1 MVTDGVGG
9 GGPNPHLVARM
20 QGHRLSI
27 FGEMSALAVRTGA
40 INLGQ
45 GFPDTDGP
53 AEVTAAAVQAIRDGF
68 NQYPPDRGIPELRQ
82 AVADHQA
89 RFYGQQVDPDDVIVS
104 TGASEALGA
113 AVMAL
118 VEPGQEVIVFEPYF
132 DLYAAVI
139 ELAGGVRRA
148 VTLRAPDYSFDPA
161 ELEAAITPSTRMI
174 MLNTPHNPTGK
185 VFSTAEL
192 EVIARL
198 AVAHDL
204 VVVTDEVYEHM
215 TYDGAR
221 HVPLATLDGMAERTV
236 TISSGGKS
244 FGLTGWKVGWAHAP
258 TELVN
263 AVHTVKQ
270 HLSFTSGAPFQRAM
284 VTALNLGDD
293 YFTGLADDLR
303 ARRDLVVEGL
313 SSVGLTVYPAAGT
326 YYVTADVA
334 PLGYEDGMDFCRELP
349 ERCGVV
355 AIPNRVFYDDEEA
368 GRTIVRFAYCKR
380 FEVLHEAVDRLSRLA
395 G

>member
-1 MVTDGVGG
+1 VSLVGE
-9 GGPNPHLVARM
+9 GPNRYLVDRM

-27 FGEMSALAVRTGA
+27 FGEMSALAIETGA

-53 AEVTAAAVQAIRDGF
+53 PEVTAAAVQAIRDGF

-82 AVADHQA
+82 AVADHQR
-89 RFYGQQVDPDDVIVS
+89 RFYDLDVSADEVMVS

-113 AVMAL
+113 TVMAL
-118 VEPGQEVIVFEPYF
+118 VEPGQEVVVFEPYF

-161 ELEAAITPSTRMI
+161 ELEAAVGPGTRLL

-185 VFSTAEL
+185 VFSRSEL
-192 EVIARL
+192 EVVARV
-198 AVAHDL
+198 AVDHDL

-215 TYDGAR
+215 TYDGTV
-221 HVPLATLDGMAERTV
+221 HVPLASLPGMAERTV

-244 FGLTGWKVGWAHAP
+244 FGLTGWKVGWAHA
-258 TELVN
+258 TDDLIR

-293 YFTGLADDLR
+293 YFTGLAEDLW
-303 ARRDLVVEGL
+303 AKRDLVVDGL
-313 SSVGLTVYPAAGT
+313 SSIGFDVYPASGT
-326 YYVTADVA
+326 YYVTADVR
-334 PLGYEDGMDFCRELP
+334 PLGYDDGMDFCRDLP
-349 ERCGVV
+349 GRCGVV
-355 AIPNRVFYDDEEA
+355 AVPNRVFYDDEQA
-368 GRTIVRFAYCKR
+368 GRSVVRFAYCKR
-380 FEVLHEAVDRLSRLA
+380 FEVLDEAMDRLSGLK

>member
-1 MVTDGVGG
+1 MTEMVAGT
-9 GGPNPHLVARM
+9 NPHLVARM

-27 FGEMSALAVRTGA
+27 FGEMSALAVETGA

-53 AEVTAAAVQAIRDGF
+53 SEVTEAAVQAIHDGF

-89 RFYGQQVDPDDVIVS
+89 RFYGLDVSADEVIVS

-118 VEPGQEVIVFEPYF
+118 VEPGQEVVVFEPYF

-139 ELAGGVRRA
+139 ELAGGVRKA
-148 VTLRAPDYSFDPA
+148 VTLRAPDYSFDPD
-161 ELEAAITPSTRMI
+161 ELEAAVGPDTRLL

-185 VFSTAEL
+185 VFSRAEL
-192 EVIARL
+192 EVVAQV
-198 AVAHDL
+198 AVEHDL

-215 TYDGAR
+215 TYDGTV
-221 HVPLATLDGMAERTV
+221 HVPLASLPGMAERTV

-258 TELVN
+258 GELIR
-263 AVHTVKQ
+263 AVHAVKQ

-303 ARRDLVVEGL
+303 AKRDLVVDGL
-313 SSVGLTVYPAAGT
+313 SSIGFHVYPASGT
-326 YYVTADVA
+326 YYVTADVR
-334 PLGYEDGMDFCRELP
+334 PLGFDDGMDFCRDLP
-349 ERCGVV
+349 GRCGVV
-355 AIPNRVFYDDEEA
+355 AVPNRVFYDDEEA
-368 GRTIVRFAYCKR
+368 GRSIVRFAYCKR
-380 FEVLHEAVDRLSRLA
+380 FEVLDQAMDRLSGLT

>member
-1 MVTDGVGG
+1 MAVP
-9 GGPNPHLVARM
+9 PNPHLVARM

-27 FGEMSALAVRTGA
+27 FGEMSALAVETGA

-53 AEVTAAAVQAIRDGF
+53 AEVTTAAIQAIRDGF

-89 RFYGQQVDPDDVIVS
+89 RFYDQHVDPDNVVVA

-113 AVMAL
+113 TVMAL

-148 VTLRAPDYSFDPA
+148 VTLRTPDYSFDPA
-161 ELEAAITPSTRMI
+161 ELEAAIKPSTRMI
-174 MLNTPHNPTGK
+174 MVNTPHNPTGK
-185 VFSTAEL
+185 VFSQAEL
-192 EVIARL
+192 GEIARL
-198 AVAHDL
+198 AIAHDL

-221 HVPLATLDGMAERTV
+221 HIPLATLPGMAERTV

-244 FGLTGWKVGWAHAP
+244 FGLTGWKVGWVHAP
-258 TELVN
+258 TELVG

-284 VTALNLGDD
+284 VTALNLCDD

-303 ARRDLVVEGL
+303 VRRDLIVDGL
-313 SSVGLTVYPAAGT
+313 SSVGLTVYPAMGT
-326 YYVTADVA
+326 YYVTVDVG
-334 PLGYEDGMDFCRELP
+334 PLGYDDGMDFCHDLP
-349 ERCGVV
+349 GRCGVV
-355 AIPNRVFYDDEEA
+355 AVPTRVFYDDQEA
-368 GRTIVRFAYCKR
+368 GRSIVRFAYCKR
-380 FEVLHEAVDRLSRLA
+380 LEVLHEAIERLSRLA

>member
-1 MVTDGVGG
+1 MVAGT
-9 GGPNPHLVARM
+9 NPHLVARM
-20 QGHRLSI
+20 QGHRMSI
-27 FGEMSALAVRTGA
+27 FGEMSTLAVETGA

-53 AEVTAAAVQAIRDGF
+53 PEVTAAAVQAIRDGF

-89 RFYGQQVDPDDVIVS
+89 RFYGLDVSADEVMVS

-118 VEPGQEVIVFEPYF
+118 VEPGQEVVVFEPYF

-148 VTLRAPDYSFDPA
+148 VTLRAPDYSFDPD
-161 ELEAAITPSTRMI
+161 ELEAAIGPDTRLL

-185 VFSTAEL
+185 VFSRAEL
-192 EVIARL
+192 EVVARV
-198 AVAHDL
+198 AVEHDL

-215 TYDGAR
+215 TYDGTV
-221 HVPLATLDGMAERTV
+221 HVPLASLPGMAERTV

-258 TELVN
+258 GELIR
-263 AVHTVKQ
+263 AVHAVKQ

-303 ARRDLVVEGL
+303 AKRDLVVDGL
-313 SSVGLTVYPAAGT
+313 SSIGFHVYPASGT
-326 YYVTADVA
+326 YYVTADVR
-334 PLGYEDGMDFCRELP
+334 PLGFDDGMDFCRDLP
-349 ERCGVV
+349 GRCGVV
-355 AIPNRVFYDDEEA
+355 AVPNRVFYDDEEA
-368 GRTIVRFAYCKR
+368 GRSIVRFAYCKR
-380 FEVLHEAVDRLSRLA
+380 FEVLDQAMDRLSGLT

>member
-1 MVTDGVGG
+1 MGVP
-9 GGPNPHLVARM
+9 PNPHLVARM

-27 FGEMSALAVRTGA
+27 FGEMSALAVETGA

-53 AEVTAAAVQAIRDGF
+53 AEVTTAAIQAIRDGF

-89 RFYGQQVDPDDVIVS
+89 RFYDQHVDPDDVVVA

-113 AVMAL
+113 TVMAL
-118 VEPGQEVIVFEPYF
+118 VEPGQEVMVFEPYF

-148 VTLRAPDYSFDPA
+148 VTLRTPDYSFDPA
-161 ELEAAITPSTRMI
+161 ELEAAIKPSTRMI
-174 MLNTPHNPTGK
+174 MVNTPHNPTGK
-185 VFSTAEL
+185 VFSQAEL
-192 EVIARL
+192 GEIARL
-198 AVAHDL
+198 AIAHDL

-215 TYDGAR
+215 TYDGTR
-221 HVPLATLDGMAERTV
+221 HIPLATLPGMAERTV

-244 FGLTGWKVGWAHAP
+244 FGLTGWKVGWVHAP
-258 TELVN
+258 TELVG

-303 ARRDLVVEGL
+303 VRRDLIVDGL
-313 SSVGLTVYPAAGT
+313 SSVGLTVYPAMGT
-326 YYVTADVA
+326 YYVTVDVG
-334 PLGYEDGMDFCRELP
+334 PLGYDDGMDFCRDLP
-349 ERCGVV
+349 GRCGVV
-355 AIPNRVFYDDEEA
+355 AVPTRVFYDDQEA
-368 GRTIVRFAYCKR
+368 GRSIVRFAYCKR
-380 FEVLHEAVDRLSRLA
+380 LEVLHEAIERLSRLA

>member
-1 MVTDGVGG
+1 MSVL
-9 GGPNPHLVARM
+9 PNPHLVARM

-27 FGEMSALAVRTGA
+27 FGEMSALAVETGA

-53 AEVTAAAVQAIRDGF
+53 VEVTEAAIQAIRDGF

-89 RFYGQQVDPDDVIVS
+89 RFYDQQVDPDDVVVA

-113 AVMAL
+113 TVMAL

-148 VTLRAPDYSFDPA
+148 VTLRTPDYSFDPA
-161 ELEAAITPSTRMI
+161 ELEASINASTRMI
-174 MLNTPHNPTGK
+174 MVNTPHNPTGK
-185 VFSTAEL
+185 VFSNAEL
-192 EVIARL
+192 GEIARL
-198 AVAHDL
+198 AIAHDL
-204 VVVTDEVYEHM
+204 LVVTDEVYEHM
-215 TYDGAR
+215 TYDGAH
-221 HVPLATLDGMAERTV
+221 HVPLATLPGMAERTV

-258 TELVN
+258 TELIG

-284 VTALNLGDD
+284 VTALNLSDGF
-293 YFTGLADDLR
+293 FTGLADDLR
-303 ARRDLVVEGL
+303 ARRDLIVDGL
-313 SSVGLTVYPAAGT
+313 SSVGFTVYPASGT
-326 YYVTADVA
+326 YYVTADVG
-334 PLGYEDGMDFCRELP
+334 PLGYEDGMDFCRDLP
-349 ERCGVV
+349 GRCGVV
-355 AIPNRVFYDDEEA
+355 AVPTRVFYDDEEA
-368 GRTIVRFAYCKR
+368 GRSIVRFAYCKR
-380 FEVLHEAVDRLSRLA
+380 TEVLHEAIERLSRLA

>member
-1 MVTDGVGG
+1 MVAGT
-9 GGPNPHLVARM
+9 NPHLVARM
-20 QGHRLSI
+20 QGHRMSI
-27 FGEMSALAVRTGA
+27 FGEMSTLAVETGA

-53 AEVTAAAVQAIRDGF
+53 PEVTAAAVQAIRDGF

-82 AVADHQA
+82 AVADHPA
-89 RFYGQQVDPDDVIVS
+89 RFYGLDVSADEVMVS

-118 VEPGQEVIVFEPYF
+118 VEPGQEVVVFEPYF

-148 VTLRAPDYSFDPA
+148 VTLRAPDYSFDPD
-161 ELEAAITPSTRMI
+161 ELEAAIGPDTRLL

-185 VFSTAEL
+185 VFSRAEL
-192 EVIARL
+192 EVVAQV
-198 AVAHDL
+198 AVEHDL

-215 TYDGAR
+215 TYDGTV
-221 HVPLATLDGMAERTV
+221 HVPLASLPGMAERTV

-258 TELVN
+258 GELIR
-263 AVHTVKQ
+263 AVHAVKQ

-293 YFTGLADDLR
+293 YFTGLADNLR
-303 ARRDLVVEGL
+303 AKRDLVVDGL
-313 SSVGLTVYPAAGT
+313 SSIGFHVYPASGT
-326 YYVTADVA
+326 YYVTADVR
-334 PLGYEDGMDFCRELP
+334 PLGFDDGMDFCRDLP
-349 ERCGVV
+349 GRCGVV
-355 AIPNRVFYDDEEA
+355 AVPNRVFYDDEEA
-368 GRTIVRFAYCKR
+368 GRSIVRFAYCKR
-380 FEVLHEAVDRLSRLA
+380 FEVLDQAMDRLSGLT

>member
-1 MVTDGVGG
+1 MAVP
-9 GGPNPHLVARM
+9 PNPHLVARM

-27 FGEMSALAVRTGA
+27 FGEMSALAVETGA

-53 AEVTAAAVQAIRDGF
+53 AEVTTAAIQAIRDGF

-89 RFYGQQVDPDDVIVS
+89 RFYDQHVDPDDVVVA

-113 AVMAL
+113 TVMAL

-148 VTLRAPDYSFDPA
+148 VTLRTPDYSFDPA
-161 ELEAAITPSTRMI
+161 ELEAAIKPSTRMI
-174 MLNTPHNPTGK
+174 MVNTPHNPTGK
-185 VFSTAEL
+185 VFSQAEL
-192 EVIARL
+192 GEIARL
-198 AVAHDL
+198 AIAHDL

-221 HVPLATLDGMAERTV
+221 HIPLATLPGMAERTV

-244 FGLTGWKVGWAHAP
+244 FGLTGWKVGWVHAP
-258 TELVN
+258 TELVG

-303 ARRDLVVEGL
+303 VRRDLIVDGL
-313 SSVGLTVYPAAGT
+313 SSVGLTVYPAMGT
-326 YYVTADVA
+326 YYVTADGG
-334 PLGYEDGMDFCRELP
+334 PLGYDDGMDFCHDLP
-349 ERCGVV
+349 GRCGVV
-355 AIPNRVFYDDEEA
+355 AVPTRVFYDDQEA
-368 GRTIVRFAYCKR
+368 GRSIVRFAYCKR
-380 FEVLHEAVDRLSRLA
+380 LEVLHEAIERLSRLA

>member
-1 MVTDGVGG
+1 
-9 GGPNPHLVARM
+9 M

-27 FGEMSALAVRTGA
+27 FGEMSALAIETGA

-53 AEVTAAAVQAIRDGF
+53 PEVTAAAVQAIRDGF

-82 AVADHQA
+82 AVADHQR
-89 RFYGQQVDPDDVIVS
+89 RFYDLDVSADEVMVS

-113 AVMAL
+113 TVMAL
-118 VEPGQEVIVFEPYF
+118 VEPGQEVVVFEPYF

-161 ELEAAITPSTRMI
+161 ELEAAVGPGTRLL

-185 VFSTAEL
+185 VFSRSEL
-192 EVIARL
+192 EVVARV
-198 AVAHDL
+198 AVDHDL

-215 TYDGAR
+215 TYDGTV
-221 HVPLATLDGMAERTV
+221 HLPLASLPGMAERTV

-244 FGLTGWKVGWAHAP
+244 FGLTGWKVGWAHA
-258 TELVN
+258 TDDLIR

-293 YFTGLADDLR
+293 YFTGLAEDLW
-303 ARRDLVVEGL
+303 AKRDLVVDGL
-313 SSVGLTVYPAAGT
+313 SSIGFDVYPASGT
-326 YYVTADVA
+326 YYVTADVR
-334 PLGYEDGMDFCRELP
+334 PLGYDDGMDFCRDLP
-349 ERCGVV
+349 GRCGVV
-355 AIPNRVFYDDEEA
+355 AVPNRVFYDDEQA
-368 GRTIVRFAYCKR
+368 GRSVVRFAYCKR
-380 FEVLHEAVDRLSRLA
+380 FEVLDEAMDRLSGLK

>member
-1 MVTDGVGG
+1 MAVP
-9 GGPNPHLVARM
+9 PNPHLVARM

-27 FGEMSALAVRTGA
+27 FGEMSALAVETGA

-53 AEVTAAAVQAIRDGF
+53 AEVTTAAIQAIRDGF

-89 RFYGQQVDPDDVIVS
+89 RFYDQHVDPDDVVVA

-113 AVMAL
+113 TVMAL

-148 VTLRAPDYSFDPA
+148 VTLRTPDYSFDPA
-161 ELEAAITPSTRMI
+161 ELEAAIKPSTRMI
-174 MLNTPHNPTGK
+174 MVNTPHNPTGK
-185 VFSTAEL
+185 VFSQAEL
-192 EVIARL
+192 GEIARL
-198 AVAHDL
+198 AIAHDL

-221 HVPLATLDGMAERTV
+221 HIPLATLPGMAERTV

-244 FGLTGWKVGWAHAP
+244 FGLTGWKVGWVHAP
-258 TELVN
+258 TELVG

-303 ARRDLVVEGL
+303 VRRDLIVDGL
-313 SSVGLTVYPAAGT
+313 SSVGLTVYPAMGT
-326 YYVTADVA
+326 YYVTVDVG
-334 PLGYEDGMDFCRELP
+334 PLGYDDGMDFCHDLP
-349 ERCGVV
+349 GRCGVV
-355 AIPNRVFYDDEEA
+355 AVPTRVFYDDQEA
-368 GRTIVRFAYCKR
+368 GRSIVRFAYCKR
-380 FEVLHEAVDRLSRLA
+380 LEVLHEAIERLSRLA

>member
-1 MVTDGVGG
+1 MGVP
-9 GGPNPHLVARM
+9 PNPHLVARM

-27 FGEMSALAVRTGA
+27 FGEMSALAVETGA

-53 AEVTAAAVQAIRDGF
+53 AEVTTAAIQAIRDGF

-89 RFYGQQVDPDDVIVS
+89 RFYDQHVDPDDVVVA

-113 AVMAL
+113 TVMAL

-148 VTLRAPDYSFDPA
+148 VTLRTPDYSFDPA
-161 ELEAAITPSTRMI
+161 ELEAAIKPSTRMI
-174 MLNTPHNPTGK
+174 MVNTPHNPTGK
-185 VFSTAEL
+185 VFSQAEL
-192 EVIARL
+192 GEIARL
-198 AVAHDL
+198 AIAHDL

-221 HVPLATLDGMAERTV
+221 HIPLATLPGMAERTV

-244 FGLTGWKVGWAHAP
+244 FGLTGWKVGWVHAP
-258 TELVN
+258 TELVG

-303 ARRDLVVEGL
+303 VRRDLIVDGL
-313 SSVGLTVYPAAGT
+313 SSVGLTVYPAMGT
-326 YYVTADVA
+326 YYVTVDVG
-334 PLGYEDGMDFCRELP
+334 PLGYDDGMDFCHDLP
-349 ERCGVV
+349 GRCGVV
-355 AIPNRVFYDDEEA
+355 AVPTRVFYDDQEA
-368 GRTIVRFAYCKR
+368 GRSIVRFAYCKR
-380 FEVLHEAVDRLSRLA
+380 LEVLHEAIERLSRLA

>member
-1 MVTDGVGG
+1 MVAGT
-9 GGPNPHLVARM
+9 NPHLVARM
-20 QGHRLSI
+20 QGHRMSI
-27 FGEMSALAVRTGA
+27 FGEMSTLAVETGA

-53 AEVTAAAVQAIRDGF
+53 PEVTAAAVQAIRDGF

-82 AVADHQA
+82 AVADHPA
-89 RFYGQQVDPDDVIVS
+89 RFYGLDVSADEVMVS

-118 VEPGQEVIVFEPYF
+118 VEPGQEVVVFEPYF

-148 VTLRAPDYSFDPA
+148 VTLRAPDYSFDPD
-161 ELEAAITPSTRMI
+161 ELEAAIGPDTRLL

-185 VFSTAEL
+185 VFSRAEL
-192 EVIARL
+192 EVVAQV
-198 AVAHDL
+198 AVEHDL

-215 TYDGAR
+215 TYDGTV
-221 HVPLATLDGMAERTV
+221 HVPLASLPGMAERTV

-258 TELVN
+258 GELIR
-263 AVHTVKQ
+263 AVHAVKQ

-303 ARRDLVVEGL
+303 AKRDLVVDGL
-313 SSVGLTVYPAAGT
+313 SSIGFHVYPASGT
-326 YYVTADVA
+326 YYVTADVR
-334 PLGYEDGMDFCRELP
+334 PLGFDDGMDFCRDLP
-349 ERCGVV
+349 GRCGVV
-355 AIPNRVFYDDEEA
+355 AVPNRVFYDDEEA
-368 GRTIVRFAYCKR
+368 GRSIVRFAYCKR
-380 FEVLHEAVDRLSRLA
+380 FEVLDQAMDRLSGLT

>member
-1 MVTDGVGG
+1 MAVP
-9 GGPNPHLVARM
+9 PNPHLVARM

-27 FGEMSALAVRTGA
+27 FGEMSALAVETGA

-53 AEVTAAAVQAIRDGF
+53 AEVITAAIQAIRDGF

-82 AVADHQA
+82 AVAAHQA
-89 RFYGQQVDPDDVIVS
+89 RFYDQHVDPDDVVVA

-113 AVMAL
+113 TVMAL

-148 VTLRAPDYSFDPA
+148 VTLRTPDFSFDPA
-161 ELEAAITPSTRMI
+161 ELEAAIKPSTRMI
-174 MLNTPHNPTGK
+174 MVNTPHNPTGK
-185 VFSTAEL
+185 VFSQAEL
-192 EVIARL
+192 GEIARL
-198 AVAHDL
+198 AIAHDL

-215 TYDGAR
+215 TYDGTR
-221 HVPLATLDGMAERTV
+221 HIPLATLPGMAERTV

-244 FGLTGWKVGWAHAP
+244 FGLTGWKVGWVHAP
-258 TELVN
+258 TELVG

-303 ARRDLVVEGL
+303 VRRDLIVNGL
-313 SSVGLTVYPAAGT
+313 SSVGLTVYPAWGT
-326 YYVTADVA
+326 YYVTADVG
-334 PLGYEDGMDFCRELP
+334 PLGYDDGMDFCRDLP
-349 ERCGVV
+349 GRCGVV
-355 AIPNRVFYDDEEA
+355 AVPTRVFYDDQEA
-368 GRTIVRFAYCKR
+368 GRSIVRFAYCKR
-380 FEVLHEAVDRLSRLA
+380 LEVLHEAIERLSRLA

>member
-1 MVTDGVGG
+1 MGVP
-9 GGPNPHLVARM
+9 PNPHLVARM

-27 FGEMSALAVRTGA
+27 FGEMSALAVETGA

-53 AEVTAAAVQAIRDGF
+53 AEVTTAAIQAIRDGF

-89 RFYGQQVDPDDVIVS
+89 RFYDQHVDPDDVVVA

-113 AVMAL
+113 TVMAL

-148 VTLRAPDYSFDPA
+148 VTLRTPDYSFDPA
-161 ELEAAITPSTRMI
+161 ELEAAIKPSTRMI
-174 MLNTPHNPTGK
+174 MVNTPHNPTGK
-185 VFSTAEL
+185 VFSQTEL
-192 EVIARL
+192 GEIARL
-198 AVAHDL
+198 AIAHDL

-215 TYDGAR
+215 TYDGIC
-221 HVPLATLDGMAERTV
+221 HVPLAALPGMADRTV

-244 FGLTGWKVGWAHAP
+244 FGTTGWKVGWAHAKSD
-258 TELVN
+258 LIQ

-270 HLSFTSGAPFQRAM
+270 HLTFTSGAPFQRAM

-293 YFTGLADDLR
+293 YFTGLAADLW
-303 ARRDLVVEGL
+303 AKRDRVSAGL
-313 SSVGLTVYPAAGT
+313 AAAGLEVYPASGT
-326 YYVTADVA
+326 YYLTADVR
-334 PLGYEDGMDFCRELP
+334 PLGYDDGMDFCRDLP
-349 ERCGVV
+349 GRCGVV
-355 AIPNRVFYDDEEA
+355 AIPNQVFYDDQDA
-368 GRTIVRFAYCKR
+368 GRSIVRFAYCKR
-380 FEVLHEAVDRLSRLA
+380 IEVLDEAIDRLSGLA
-395 G
+395 A

>member
-1 MVTDGVGG
+1 MSVP
-9 GGPNPHLVARM
+9 PNPHLVARM

-27 FGEMSALAVRTGA
+27 FGEMSALAVETGA

-53 AEVTAAAVQAIRDGF
+53 AEVTTAAIQAIRDGF

-89 RFYGQQVDPDDVIVS
+89 RFYDQQVDLDDVVVS

-113 AVMAL
+113 TVMAL

-148 VTLRAPDYSFDPA
+148 VTLRTPDYSFDPA
-161 ELEAAITPSTRMI
+161 ELEAAINSSTRMI
-174 MLNTPHNPTGK
+174 MVNTPHNPTDK
-185 VFSTAEL
+185 VFSRAEL
-192 EVIARL
+192 GEIARL
-198 AVAHDL
+198 AIAHDL
-204 VVVTDEVYEHM
+204 LVVTDEVYEHM

-221 HVPLATLDGMAERTV
+221 HVPLATLPGMAERTV

-258 TELVN
+258 TELIG

-303 ARRDLVVEGL
+303 VRRDLIVDGL
-313 SSVGLTVYPAAGT
+313 SSVGLTVYPAMGT
-326 YYVTADVA
+326 YYVTADVE
-334 PLGYEDGMDFCRELP
+334 PLGYDDGMDFCHDLP
-349 ERCGVV
+349 GRCGVV
-355 AIPNRVFYDDEEA
+355 AVPTRVFYDDQEA
-368 GRTIVRFAYCKR
+368 GRSIVRFAYCKR
-380 FEVLHEAVDRLSRLA
+380 PEVLHEAIERLSRLA

>member
-1 MVTDGVGG
+1 MGVP
-9 GGPNPHLVARM
+9 PNPHLVARM

-27 FGEMSALAVRTGA
+27 FGEMSALAVETGA

-53 AEVTAAAVQAIRDGF
+53 AEVTTAAIQAIRDGF

-89 RFYGQQVDPDDVIVS
+89 RFYDQHVDPDNVVVA

-113 AVMAL
+113 TVMAL

-148 VTLRAPDYSFDPA
+148 VTLRTPDYSFDPA
-161 ELEAAITPSTRMI
+161 ELEAAIKPSTRMI
-174 MLNTPHNPTGK
+174 MVNTPHNPTGK
-185 VFSTAEL
+185 VFSQAEL
-192 EVIARL
+192 GEIARL
-198 AVAHDL
+198 AIAHDL

-221 HVPLATLDGMAERTV
+221 HIPLATLPGMAERTV

-244 FGLTGWKVGWAHAP
+244 FGLTGWKVGWVHAP
-258 TELVN
+258 TELVG

-303 ARRDLVVEGL
+303 VRRDLIVDGL
-313 SSVGLTVYPAAGT
+313 SSVGLTVYPAMGT
-326 YYVTADVA
+326 YYVTVDVG
-334 PLGYEDGMDFCRELP
+334 PLGYDDGMDFCHDLP
-349 ERCGVV
+349 GRCGVV
-355 AIPNRVFYDDEEA
+355 AVPTRVFYDDQEA
-368 GRTIVRFAYCKR
+368 GRSIVRFAYCKR
-380 FEVLHEAVDRLSRLA
+380 LEVLHEAIERLSRLA

>member
-1 MVTDGVGG
+1 MVAGT
-9 GGPNPHLVARM
+9 NPHLVARM
-20 QGHRLSI
+20 QGHRMSI
-27 FGEMSALAVRTGA
+27 FGEMSTLAVETGA

-53 AEVTAAAVQAIRDGF
+53 PEVTAAAVQAIRDGF

-89 RFYGQQVDPDDVIVS
+89 RFYGLDVSADEVMVS

-118 VEPGQEVIVFEPYF
+118 VEPGQEVVVFEPYF

-139 ELAGGVRRA
+139 ELAGGLRRA
-148 VTLRAPDYSFDPA
+148 VTLRAPDYSFDPD
-161 ELEAAITPSTRMI
+161 ELDAAIGPDTRLL

-185 VFSTAEL
+185 VFNRAEL
-192 EVIARL
+192 EVVAR
-198 AVAHDL
+198 VAIEHDL

-215 TYDGAR
+215 TYDGTV
-221 HVPLATLDGMAERTV
+221 HVPLASLPGMAERTV

-258 TELVN
+258 GELIQ

-303 ARRDLVVEGL
+303 AKRDLVVDGL
-313 SSVGLTVYPAAGT
+313 SSIGFDVYPASGT
-326 YYVTADVA
+326 YYVTADVR
-334 PLGYEDGMDFCRELP
+334 PLGFDDGMDFCRGLP
-349 ERCGVV
+349 GRCGVV
-355 AIPNRVFYDDEEA
+355 AVPNRVFYDDEEA
-368 GRTIVRFAYCKR
+368 GQSIVRFAYCKR
-380 FEVLHEAVDRLSRLA
+380 FEVLDQAMDRLSGLT

>member
-1 MVTDGVGG
+1 MAVP
-9 GGPNPHLVARM
+9 PNPHLVARM

-27 FGEMSALAVRTGA
+27 FGEMSALAVETGA

-53 AEVTAAAVQAIRDGF
+53 AEVTTAAIQAIRDGF

-89 RFYGQQVDPDDVIVS
+89 RFYDQHVDPDNVVVA

-113 AVMAL
+113 TVMAL

-148 VTLRAPDYSFDPA
+148 VTLRTPDYSFDPA
-161 ELEAAITPSTRMI
+161 ELEAAIKPSTRMI
-174 MLNTPHNPTGK
+174 MVNTPHNPTGK
-185 VFSTAEL
+185 VFSQAEL
-192 EVIARL
+192 GEIARL
-198 AVAHDL
+198 AIAHDL

-221 HVPLATLDGMAERTV
+221 HIPLATLPGMAERTV

-244 FGLTGWKVGWAHAP
+244 FGLTGWKVGWVHAP
-258 TELVN
+258 TELVG

-303 ARRDLVVEGL
+303 VRRDLIVDGL
-313 SSVGLTVYPAAGT
+313 SSVGLTVYPAMGT
-326 YYVTADVA
+326 YYVTVDVG
-334 PLGYEDGMDFCRELP
+334 PLGYDDGMDFCHDLP
-349 ERCGVV
+349 GRCGVV
-355 AIPNRVFYDDEEA
+355 AVPTRVFYDDQEA
-368 GRTIVRFAYCKR
+368 GRSIVRFAYCKR
-380 FEVLHEAVDRLSRLA
+380 LEVLHEAIERLSRLA

>member
-1 MVTDGVGG
+1 MTDLATGL
-9 GGPNPHLVARM
+9 NPHLVDRM

-27 FGEMSALAVRTGA
+27 FGEMSTLAVETGA

-53 AEVTAAAVQAIRDGF
+53 PEVTAAAVQAIRDGF

-89 RFYGQQVDPDDVIVS
+89 RFYGLDVSAEEVMVS

-118 VEPGQEVIVFEPYF
+118 VEPGQEVVVFEPYF

-148 VTLRAPDYSFDPA
+148 VTLRAPDYSFDPD
-161 ELEAAITPSTRMI
+161 ELEAAIGPDTRLL

-185 VFSTAEL
+185 VFSRAEL
-192 EVIARL
+192 EVVAR
-198 AVAHDL
+198 VAIEHDL

-215 TYDGAR
+215 TYDGTV
-221 HVPLATLDGMAERTV
+221 HVPLASLPGMAERTV

-244 FGLTGWKVGWAHAP
+244 FGLTGWKVGWAHAHR
-258 TELVN
+258 EMIQ

-303 ARRDLVVEGL
+303 TKRDRVVDGL
-313 SSVGLTVYPAAGT
+313 SSIGFDVYPASGT
-326 YYVTADVA
+326 YYVTADVR
-334 PLGYEDGMDFCRELP
+334 PLGYDDGMDFCRDLP
-349 ERCGVV
+349 GRCGVV
-355 AIPNRVFYDDEEA
+355 AVPNRVFYDDEEA
-368 GRTIVRFAYCKR
+368 GRSIVRFAYCKR
-380 FEVLHEAVDRLSRLA
+380 FEVLDEAMDRLSGLA

>member
-1 MVTDGVGG
+1 MDV
-9 GGPNPHLVARM
+9 PNPHLVARM

-27 FGEMSALAVRTGA
+27 FAEMSTLAVETGA

-53 AEVTAAAVQAIRDGF
+53 SEVTAAAIQAIRDGF
-68 NQYPPDRGIPELRQ
+68 NQYPPDRGIPELRR

-89 RFYGQQVDPDDVIVS
+89 RFYGQQVDPGDVMVS
-104 TGASEALGA
+104 TGASEAIGA
-113 AVMAL
+113 AIMAL
-118 VEPGQEVIVFEPYF
+118 VEPGQEVVVFEPYF

-148 VTLRAPDYSFDPA
+148 VTLRTPDYSFDPD
-161 ELEAAITPSTRMI
+161 ELEAVINPSTRLI
-174 MLNTPHNPTGK
+174 LVNTPHNPTGK
-185 VFSTAEL
+185 VFSEAEL
-192 EVIARL
+192 AEIARL
-198 AVAHDL
+198 AIIHDL
-204 VVVTDEVYEHM
+204 LVVTDEVYEHM
-215 TYDGAR
+215 TYDGTR
-221 HVPLATLDGMAERTV
+221 HIPLATLPGMVERTV

-244 FGLTGWKVGWAHAP
+244 FGLTGWKVGWAHGP

-284 VTALNLGDD
+284 VTALTLGDD
-293 YFTGLADDLR
+293 YFAGLADDLC
-303 ARRDLVVEGL
+303 AKRDLVADGL
-313 SSVGLTVYPAAGT
+313 RSVGLDVLPAQGT

-334 PLGYEDGMDFCRELP
+334 PLGYDDGMDFCRDLP
-349 ERCGVV
+349 GRCGVV
-355 AIPNRVFYDDEEA
+355 AIPNRVFYDDESA
-368 GRTIVRFAYCKR
+368 GRSIVRFAYCKR

-395 G
+395 A